1 VKFLY
6 RTGLVALAAAACLIA
21 LGPVLFV
28 VASAATL
35 VGLFALAVTVAAVVL
50 LAERWVDEGLK
61 DYSFLDALDDAFQ
74 EVVKGILRTIYRAKH
89 LPGRIR
95 SVLPSRRTL
104 GRRARLSLAVA
115 ALPFLTVVIFVVEGF
130 DAVRRESRGS
140 VAAIRRLWAPVA
152 A

>member
-74 EVVKGILRTIYRAKH
+74 EVVKGLLRTIYRAKH

-104 GRRARLSLAVA
+104 SRRFRVILAVA
-115 ALPFLTVVIFVVEGF
+115 ALPILTAVIFVVEGF
-130 DAVRRESRGS
+130 DAVRRESRGT
-140 VAAIRRLWAPVA
+140 VAAVRGYWAAVA
-152 A
+152 

>member
-1 VKFLY
+1 MKFLY

-28 VASAATL
+28 VASVATL

-74 EVVKGILRTIYRAKH
+74 EVVKGILRTIYRA
-89 LPGRIR
+89 
-95 SVLPSRRTL
+95 
-104 GRRARLSLAVA
+104 
-115 ALPFLTVVIFVVEGF
+115 
-130 DAVRRESRGS
+130 
-140 VAAIRRLWAPVA
+140 
-152 A
+152 

>member
-1 VKFLY
+1 MKFLY

-28 VASAATL
+28 VASVATL

-74 EVVKGILRTIYRAKH
+74 EVVKGLLRTIYRAKH

-104 GRRARLSLAVA
+104 SRRFRVILAVA
-115 ALPFLTVVIFVVEGF
+115 ALPILTAVIFVVEGF
-130 DAVRRESRGS
+130 DAVRRESRGT
-140 VAAIRRLWAPVA
+140 VAAVRGYWAAVA
-152 A
+152 

>member
-1 VKFLY
+1 MKFLY

-74 EVVKGILRTIYRAKH
+74 EVVKGLLRTIYRAKH

-104 GRRARLSLAVA
+104 SRRFRVILAVA
-115 ALPFLTVVIFVVEGF
+115 ALPILTAVIFVVEGF
-130 DAVRRESRGS
+130 DAVRRESRGT
-140 VAAIRRLWAPVA
+140 VAAVRGYWAAVA
-152 A
+152 